1 MCAQWYFAEYFLE
14 MSLSFFFKVQKS
26 YFGGIARFLDRVNE
40 NEQIMRSE
48 DSTANIQKQQPG
60 VFYKKRRLQNF
71 CKIYRKKTVS
81 EPLS

>member
-48 DSTANIQKQQPG
+48 DSTANIQKQQPR
-60 VFYKKRRLQNF
+60 VFYKKRRLQKF